1 MKRDSCFFFLRNMQ
15 GHYGVLNLILYDRS
29 KLSELAFPLS
39 IISYGLAVIP
49 KAKDYCKLMPNLLPN
64 HFMFM
69 HGLIMES
76 SQDEVS

>member
-1 MKRDSCFFFLRNMQ
+1 MQ